1 MTQPLD
7 GPRLAPASGGPARS
21 LVVFLHGYG
30 ADGNDLIDIGRAWA
44 PEMPDTAF
52 ASPNAPHPCGMA
64 PVGREWFPLTLRDP
78 SEYRRGAVS
87 AAPHLDGFLDAE
99 LARLG
104 LTDAD
109 LVLVGFSQ
117 GTMMAL
123 HTAPRR
129 PAACAGIVGYSGL
142 LPGPETLTAEAKVK
156 PPVLLVHGD
165 ADQVVPPAMMPIAG
179 EALREAG
186 FTVST
191 HASRGLGH
199 GIGPDGLRL
208 GLDFA
213 KERLAKAT

>member
-1 MTQPLD
+1 MPQPLE
-7 GPRLAPASGGPARS
+7 GPRLPPASGDAARA

-44 PEMPDTAF
+44 AEMPNTAF
-52 ASPNAPHPCGMA
+52 VSPNAPFPCGMA
-64 PVGREWFPLTLRDP
+64 PVGREWFPLTMRDP
-78 SEYRRGAVS
+78 AEYRRGAVS
-87 AAPHLDGFLDAE
+87 AAPHLDATLDAE

-104 LTDAD
+104 LADAD
-109 LVLVGFSQ
+109 MVLVGFSQ

-129 PAACAGIVGYSGL
+129 ARACAGVVGYSGL
-142 LPGPETLTAEAKVK
+142 LPGAEMLAAEARVK

-165 ADQVVPPAMMPIAG
+165 RDQVVPPAMMPMAAK
-179 EALREAG
+179 ALEGAD
-186 FTVST
+186 FTVET
-191 HASRGLGH
+191 HTSRGLGH

-213 KERLAKAT
+213 KRVLGSPA